1 MNTLNYSFVRTEAD
15 AKIALFLF
23 CENEW
28 LNEEID
34 LDVNPN
40 QTLTLSVPNKGIF
53 TTKILEPIL
62 YSHLMK
68 EDTIIVFSD
77 HDSNMLGQIVAPP
90 FNKK

>member
-1 MNTLNYSFVRTEAD
+1 MNTLNYSFIRTEAD

-28 LNEEID
+28 LNEEVD
-34 LDVNPN
+34 LELNSN
-40 QTLTLSVPNKGIF
+40 QTLSLNVPSKGIF
-53 TTKILEPIL
+53 TTKILESIL
-62 YSHLMK
+62 YNHLMK

-90 FNKK
+90 FNNK